1 MVADKNLKGHIA
13 LFVAYI
19 IFGLNVPIA
28 KNVLIHEEVCSA
40 LALTFYRFCG
50 AGILFW
56 LASLFTRRESVPVR
70 DLFLLFGASFCGIFI
85 SQLTFVV
92 GLADTSPIDASVI
105 ATTSPIMTM
114 ILAAFF
120 LKEPV
125 TWKKAT
131 GVFIGLLGA
140 LLLIFSGN
148 ITEQRQSNHI
158 GNLLCLLGTFSFAIY
173 LSAFKRLIQKYS
185 PITIMKWMFLFA
197 TLCSLP
203 FCLNDVMAV
212 HYSGISVEIYLQI
225 LYVVVLASFL
235 SYLLV
240 PVGQKFLR
248 PTIVSMYNYMQPVT
262 SSFVAVVLGMDR
274 FGFVKGS
281 ATVLIVLG
289 VYIVIKSKSYA
300 QLKAES
306 NHSR

>member
-1 MVADKNLKGHIA
+1 MFEDKNLKGHAA

-19 IFGLNVPIA
+19 IFGLNVPIS
-28 KNVLIHEEVCSA
+28 KNVLIQEEVCSA

-50 AGILFW
+50 AGVLFW
-56 LASLFTRRESVPVR
+56 LASLFTKRESVPVR
-70 DLFLLFGASFCGIFI
+70 DLLLLFVASFFGIFI
-85 SQLTFVV
+85 TQLTFVT
-92 GLADTSPIDASVI
+92 GLAETSPIDASVI
-105 ATTSPIMTM
+105 VTTSPIMTM

-125 TWKKAT
+125 TWKKAM

-148 ITEQRQSNHI
+148 ITEQHQSNHL
-158 GNLLCLLGTFSFAIY
+158 GNLLCLLSTFSFAIY
-173 LSAFKRLIQKYS
+173 LSAFKKLILRYS
-185 PITIMKWMFLFA
+185 PVTIMKWMFLFA

-203 FCLNDVMAV
+203 FCRNDVMAV
-212 HYSGISVEIYLQI
+212 HYSEISMEIYLQI
-225 LYVVVLASFL
+225 LYVVVFASFL

-262 SSFVAVVLGMDR
+262 SSLVAVALGMDH

-281 ATVLIVLG
+281 ATALIVLG

-306 NHSR
+306 K